1 MSTGD
6 QTRSARSRRQTSS
19 PSRSGSIASS
29 TIASYSVAAAR
40 TSASPPRSQTSTAR
54 PARAMPRR
62 STSAILGSSS
72 TTRILMGARIA
83 DRGEFILASSSARS
97 VAAVNKNGTV
107 VEARK
112 LLKRYGEITAVDE
125 VDVTVPTGD
134 VYGLLGPNGAG
145 KTTFMRM
152 LFGLIRPDGGHI
164 ELFGRRELV
173 GRVEAL
179 TDVAGFVETPRFYSY
194 LSGRANLEILATLD
208 RRDGSGAIDEALEQ
222 VDLADR
228 ANDRVRE
235 YSYGMVQR
243 LGVAAALM
251 RSPRLLVLDEPTNG
265 LDPAGI
271 RDMRALVRRL
281 ADGGI
286 TILLSSHNMLEV
298 EEICRHVAIMRRGRL
313 AFDGSMQELRA
324 RAEDVE
330 YHLVTGDDAL
340 AAEVAERVEG
350 VPRVTRRP
358 DGVRFDSQPGPVE
371 RLTLELGARG
381 VGIRQLE
388 LPTTALETLF
398 FRLTE
403 TEAPPAE
410 EVVA

>member
-1 MSTGD
+1 VSVSSDTPVLR
-6 QTRSARSRRQTSS
+6 TR
-19 PSRSGSIASS
+19 GL
-29 TIASYSVAAAR
+29 V
-40 TSASPPRSQTSTAR
+40 
-54 PARAMPRR
+54 
-62 STSAILGSSS
+62 
-72 TTRILMGARIA
+72 
-83 DRGEFILASSSARS
+83 
-97 VAAVNKNGTV
+97 
-107 VEARK
+107 
-112 LLKRYGEITAVDE
+112 KRYGALAAVDG
-125 VDVTVPTGD
+125 VDLTVPVGD

-145 KTTFMRM
+145 KTTLMRI
-152 LFGLIRPDGGHI
+152 LFGLIRADEGSV
-164 ELFGRRELV
+164 ELFDRPGVLGKV
-173 GRVEAL
+173 DAL
-179 TDVAGFVETPRFYSY
+179 RDVAGFVETPRFYGY

-208 RRDGSGAIDEALEQ
+208 RRDGHGAIDEALEQ
-222 VDLADR
+222 VDLVDR

-281 ADGGI
+281 ADNGI
-286 TILLSSHNMLEV
+286 TVLLSSHNMLEV
-298 EEICRHVAIMRRGRL
+298 EEICRHVAIMHRGRL
-313 AFDGSMQELRA
+313 AFDGSMEELRA

-330 YHLVTGDDAL
+330 YHLVTSDDAR

-350 VPRVTRRP
+350 VHRVTRRP
-358 DGVRFDSQPGPVE
+358 DGVRFDAQPGPVE

-403 TEAPPAE
+403 TDAPVGQ
-410 EVVA
+410 EVAA

>member
-1 MSTGD
+1 MPCSMRLPSAGRLSAGFQRARVGCRGVSVSSDTAVLR
-6 QTRSARSRRQTSS
+6 TR
-19 PSRSGSIASS
+19 GL
-29 TIASYSVAAAR
+29 V
-40 TSASPPRSQTSTAR
+40 
-54 PARAMPRR
+54 
-62 STSAILGSSS
+62 
-72 TTRILMGARIA
+72 
-83 DRGEFILASSSARS
+83 
-97 VAAVNKNGTV
+97 
-107 VEARK
+107 
-112 LLKRYGEITAVDE
+112 KRYGELAAVDG
-125 VDVTVPTGD
+125 VDLTVPAGD

-152 LFGLIRPDGGHI
+152 LFGLIRPDEGSI
-164 ELFGRRELV
+164 ELFGRA
-173 GRVEAL
+173 GAL
-179 TDVAGFVETPRFYSY
+179 GKGDALQDVAGFVETPRFYGY
-194 LSGRANLEILATLD
+194 LSARANLEILPTLD
-208 RRDGSGAIDEALEQ
+208 RRARDGIIDDVLEE
-222 VDLADR
+222 VGLTDR
-228 ANDRVRE
+228 AKDKVRE

-313 AFDGSMQELRA
+313 AFDGSMEELRA

-330 YHLVTGDDAL
+330 YHLVTSDDAL

-350 VPRVTRRP
+350 VHRVTRRP

-403 TEAPPAE
+403 TEAPVAE
-410 EVVA
+410 AVVA